1 MSIKSQILAKKAFFV
16 LCMTLFIALGG
27 CEGDYDIDTKRIINA
42 DSEPESWLAH
52 GRTYDEQRFSPLEQ
66 VNDKNVAQLGL
77 AWLYETGD
85 TRGLE
90 ATPIVVDGRLFTT
103 GNWGIVHALDAK
115 TGKEIWSFD
124 PKVPGHWARY
134 GCCDI
139 VNRGVAV
146 WKGNV
151 YVASFDGRLIA
162 LDGETGKKIWEV
174 NTIDRERPY
183 TITAAPRIIKG
194 KVLIGNGGAELGV
207 RGYVSAYDAEDGEM
221 LWRFW
226 TVPGD
231 PSKPFEHPE
240 MKEAAK
246 TWKGGKWWEIGG
258 GGTVWD
264 SMAYD
269 ADLNLVYIGVGNGSP
284 WTRKIRS
291 PGGGDNLYLS
301 SIIALDLETGRLKW
315 HYQTTPGDNWDY
327 TATQHIILAD
337 IRIEGRLR
345 KVLMQAP
352 KNGFFYVI
360 DRKTGELLR
369 ADPYAALNWAKYV
382 DLETGRPVEDEK
394 MDYSKKTQFILPS
407 ALGAH
412 NWQPMAF
419 HPKTGLVYIPVQE
432 LAGIYTLS
440 QEWKKKKTYTPKKG
454 WWNLGMD
461 WTGYI
466 RAIEGLKEMPVNRG
480 YLRAWDPTTGH
491 LKWQVEHQDFWNG
504 GILATAGNL
513 VFQGTGDGRFV
524 AYRAD
529 NGERLWE
536 FPVLTGI
543 IAPPMTYQI
552 DGEQYIAVMAGY
564 GGAGGLTVGDARTA
578 ISAKYANNG
587 KLLVFKLGASAK
599 LPEAIALD
607 QNIPRQPK
615 IRASKSTLARGS
627 ASFMEHCGLCHGALA
642 VSSGVVPDLRRMSR
656 ATHKNFQKIVREG
669 LLADGG
675 MASFGDLLSKK
686 ESRAIHAY
694 IVSRANQ
701 DRAAAAAAA
710 QKSRKKKSRKKSR

>member
-1 MSIKSQILAKKAFFV
+1 MGIKSKIMNFITA
-16 LCMTLFIALGG
+16 IALVLVIGG
-27 CEGDYDIDTKRIINA
+27 CGDDYDIDTRRIVNA
-42 DSEPESWLAH
+42 DSEPGSWLAH

-66 VNDKNVAQLGL
+66 VNDQNVAELGL
-77 AWLYETGD
+77 AWVYETGD

-90 ATPIVVDGRLFTT
+90 ATPIVVNGRLFTT
-103 GNWGIVHALDAK
+103 GNWGVVHALDAK
-115 TGKEIWSFD
+115 TGKDIWSYD

-146 WKGNV
+146 WEGKV

-162 LDGETGKKIWEV
+162 LDADSGKKIWEV
-174 NTIDRERPY
+174 STIDRDRPY

-194 KVLIGNGGAELGV
+194 KVLIGNGGAEFGV
-207 RGYVSAYDAEDGEM
+207 RGYVSAYDADNGEL

-269 ADLNLVYIGVGNGSP
+269 PDLNLVYIGVGNGSP
-284 WTRKIRS
+284 WTRHIRS

-301 SIIALDLETGRLKW
+301 SIIALNLDTGRLKW

-337 IRIEGRLR
+337 MRIDGRMR
-345 KVLMQAP
+345 HVLMQAP

-360 DRKTGELLR
+360 DRKTGQLLR
-369 ADPYAALNWAKYV
+369 ADPYAAVTWASYV
-382 DLETGRPVEDEK
+382 DKKTGRPVENK
-394 MDYSKKTQFILPS
+394 KLDYAKKTQFILPS
-407 ALGAH
+407 ALGGH
-412 NWQPMAF
+412 NWQPMAY
-419 HPKTGLVYIPVQE
+419 HPETELVYIPVQE
-432 LAGIYTLS
+432 LAGIYALS
-440 QEWKKKKTYTPKKG
+440 QEWQKKKKFTTKQG
-454 WWNLGMD
+454 WWNIGID
-461 WTGYI
+461 WKEYVG
-466 RAIEGLKEMPVNRG
+466 AIESLAPNLPINRG
-480 YLRAWDPTTGH
+480 YLRAWDPKTGK
-491 LKWQVEHQDFWNG
+491 LKWEVEHQDFWNG
-504 GILATAGNL
+504 GVLATAGNL

-543 IAPPMTYQI
+543 IAPPMTYEI
-552 DGEQYIAVMAGY
+552 DDEQYVAVMAGY
-564 GGAGGLTVGDARTA
+564 GGAGGLPAGDARTA
-578 ISAKYANNG
+578 ISAKYQNNG

-599 LPEAIALD
+599 LPEAVKRD
-607 QNIPRQPK
+607 QNVPRQPK
-615 IRASKSTLARGS
+615 IRTTKANLAKGS
-627 ASFMEHCGLCHGALA
+627 ALYMEHCGLCHGALA
-642 VSSGVVPDLRRMSR
+642 VSAGVVPDLRLMNS
-656 ATHKNFQKIVREG
+656 ATRKNFHKIVREG
-669 LLADGG
+669 LLADRG
-675 MASFGDLLSKK
+675 MASFGDLLSK
-686 ESRAIHAY
+686 RQANIIHAY
-694 IVSRANQ
+694 IISRATQ
-701 DRAAAAAAA
+701 DRAAA
-710 QKSRKKKSRKKSR
+710 RKLRK